1 MTHGQTVGPPRPLA
15 PVTRHI
21 QYAGARGYSPYS
33 YTRGMGPLR
42 GRRHRV
48 AVGRLALERLLDGTR
63 TVEHAVRREALRVVR
78 HKGARRRADRV
89 VRRVGAALL
98 RGARV
103 APQAA
108 RAVRQQAAEATI
120 GVMYII

>member
-1 MTHGQTVGPPRPLA
+1 
-15 PVTRHI
+15 
-21 QYAGARGYSPYS
+21 
-33 YTRGMGPLR
+33 MGPLR

-63 TVEHAVRREALRVVR
+63 PVEHAVRRQALRVIR
-78 HKGARRRADRV
+78 HKGARRRADGV
-89 VRRVGAALL
+89 VRWVRAALL

-108 RAVRQQAAEATI
+108 RAVRQQAAEARFEYDLNPSNYAERCLRL
-120 GVMYII
+120 VEYAAWRA